1 MAAESPAYLIPPA
14 TPPGT
19 DTQVITGGAT
29 INGIDL
35 TPTEAAVFKRDL
47 ARIATLTTLERDL
60 YELLMD
66 DADALMAVA
75 ALAKGSIGTNPHF
88 TGLLASGNE
97 IGMQLIRSA
106 TVLSNNTVNNAALAA
121 PVYNWVRTFAASGWT
136 DVFGSSASPVDLSS
150 TGITGFPV
158 TNTQNR
164 VMLAIIALLN
174 TAVAP
179 QLSEIRFHVDN
190 VDYPVEPIAWEPAT
204 DLFYAKL
211 QGIVVVTVNDRFF
224 MRGNVQPSS
233 TGGQDATQ
241 LFGLTFATGTYDTY
255 E

>member
-1 MAAESPAYLIPPA
+1 MAATPAYLVPPA

-19 DTQVITGGAT
+19 NTKLVTGNAK
-29 INGIDL
+29 ISSVDL
-35 TPTEAAVFKRDL
+35 DPTEIATFKRDL
-47 ARIATLTTLERDL
+47 SRIATITSLERDL

-66 DADALMAVA
+66 DADALQAVA

-88 TGLLASGNE
+88 SGLLASGNE
-97 IGMQLIRSA
+97 IGMSLIRPA
-106 TVLSNNTVNNAALAA
+106 TVLSNNTVNNSANVA
-121 PVYNWVRTFAASGWT
+121 PVYNWVHTYTASGWT
-136 DVFGSSASPVDLSS
+136 DVFGSAASPIDLSS
-150 TGITGFPV
+150 TGIATFPV

-164 VMLAIIALLN
+164 VMVAVIALLN
-174 TAVAP
+174 TSPAP
-179 QLSEIRFHVDN
+179 QLSEVKFSVDN
-190 VDYPVEPIAWEPAT
+190 VVYPVQPIAWLPST

-211 QGIVVVTVNDRFF
+211 QGIFVITVNDHFY

-241 LFGLTFATGTYDTY
+241 LFGLTFATGTYLTY